1 MELRVLGCARSE
13 SGDMKQFRLV
23 AALAL
28 GLAML
33 VLEPGSAQTS
43 SGVSALGINVSPA
56 KLELSMPAGST
67 YNIPVTVQNGSSAP
81 THILSSLVDFGLNQR
96 GDYQFGKVGD
106 KPYSLMRWASINPK
120 EFDLNAGNFQQ
131 VRVSLA
137 IPKEALS
144 GEYSG
149 IVFFATRPTR
159 QQHGVAFSVRIAT
172 TVYVTI
178 PGTVKIGGAI
188 AKMSASGDNN
198 AENYRVL
205 FRNTGNA
212 HVYVGG
218 NLEVRKDGQLV
229 ERIPLPANQLV
240 ERGEDRLIEVSGKAL
255 PAGKYQ
261 AIALI
266 DYGGPQMTGG
276 EIQFDKN

>member
-1 MELRVLGCARSE
+1 MP
-13 SGDMKQFRLV
+13 
-23 AALAL
+23 
-28 GLAML
+28 
-33 VLEPGSAQTS
+33 PGAS
-43 SGVSALGINVSPA
+43 
-56 KLELSMPAGST
+56 
-67 YNIPVTVQNGSSAP
+67 YNIPVTIQNGSTAP
-81 THILSSLVDFGLNQR
+81 THIQASMVDFGLNR
-96 GDYQFGKVGD
+96 SGDYQFVNPGS

-120 EFDLNAGNFQQ
+120 EFDLGPGMIQQ

-137 IPKEALS
+137 IPKASLS
-144 GEYSG
+144 GEYAG

-188 AKMSASGDNN
+188 AKMTASGDKSG
-198 AENYRVL
+198 ETYRVL

-218 NLEVRKDGQLV
+218 SLEVRKNGQTV
-229 ERIPLPANQLV
+229 ERIPMPQNQLV
-240 ERGEDRLIEVSGKAL
+240 ERGEDRVIQLSGKAL
-255 PAGKYQ
+255 PRGQYQ

-266 DYGGPQMTGG
+266 DYGGATMTGG